1 MRRKRGQSD
10 AERHHVGTRPA
21 GERPGRPVV
30 RARPDPHVAH
40 GLGGHAR
47 PGAPRSRRQAS
58 VGRRLRGPHPPR
70 VQGAPLDQGR
80 PLAGHG
86 LLPDP
91 LLHPD
96 HGLRAAA
103 RPDLHAASPRPL
115 RAVGVAHRGLRVGR
129 PGRHHSPHDRAPA
142 RRAWYGRRGGPLQ
155 RRPRCRCCCGRP
167 GRHSA
172 LVPDQAPPARLLP
185 ARPGLPFP
193 GFDPLAGSLRRVGHP
208 HRVRVRRGPARPRI
222 RALQRD
228 ARPRGPR
235 DRPALPA
242 HRLARRALRGR
253 RFLFGRLAGERD
265 RAGQR
270 PQGPHLHD
278 LADGRRHPDRH
289 GRRLAPLRRDPQPVH
304 PPQRR
309 RHEVPG
315 TGRPHAHRRQ
325 AGHQRGRLRR
335 RPRGHRPRRGHD
347 RRLLMEGP
355 PGPVLV
361 HRVRPLPG
369 AVPRVE
375 HPEAPLPQA
384 AHHGP
389 ARPHGV
395 CLQRADRRAG
405 GGPPEAG

>member
-1 MRRKRGQSD
+1 MSGCETGSTLSLSHTFSLLVAHFHVVVSTCKLGQPHRAARNCARFAWEFGRLVVEVTQWSAAILRRKRGQSD

-47 PGAPRSRRQAS
+47 PGAPRPRQQAS
-58 VGRRLRGPHPPR
+58 VGCRLRGPHPPR
-70 VQGAPLDQGR
+70 VQGAPVDQGG

-91 LLHPD
+91 FPHAG

-103 RPDLHAASPRPL
+103 RPDLYAAPPRPF

-129 PGRHHSPHDRAPA
+129 PDRHRPPDDRSPA
-142 RRAWYGRRGGPLQ
+142 RRARHRCGGGPVQ
-155 RRPRCRCCCGRP
+155 RRSRRRCRCGRP
-167 GRHSA
+167 GRHPA
-172 LVPDQAPPARLLP
+172 LVPDPPPPARFLP

-193 GFDPLAGSLRRVGHP
+193 GFDPLAGALRRVGDP

-222 RALQRD
+222 RAVQPH
-228 ARPRGPR
+228 AGPRGPR

-253 RFLFGRLAGERD
+253 LLLLGRLAGERD

-270 PQGPHLHD
+270 PQGPHLHG

-304 PPQRR
+304 APQRR
-309 RHEVPG
+309 RHKVPG
-315 TGRPHAHRRQ
+315 TGRPHADRRQ
-325 AGHQRGRLRR
+325 ARHQRGRL
-335 RPRGHRPRRGHD
+335 
-347 RRLLMEGP
+347 
-355 PGPVLV
+355 
-361 HRVRPLPG
+361 
-369 AVPRVE
+369 
-375 HPEAPLPQA
+375 
-384 AHHGP
+384 
-389 ARPHGV
+389 
-395 CLQRADRRAG
+395 
-405 GGPPEAG
+405 